1 MKLPVK
7 SVHSPNAIHFSEPP
21 SAVYLAGTRPKPSF
35 TEADLENAKREAYR
49 RGSEDATQAM
59 ERQLLEQRSEV
70 IHLQTQTFA
79 ALAAHHEQLAE
90 QMQGLIPELAI
101 EAVQRILATT
111 VFDRELVLRIT
122 HDMLSEV
129 APGKE
134 QVEVRLAASDLEL
147 VSGYEEQFREKHP
160 GISFCPDSE
169 LRPGDCV
176 VRSLFGTLDGRLS
189 TKVRAVEGLL
199 K

>member
-1 MKLPVK
+1 MP
-7 SVHSPNAIHFSEPP
+7 SPNPIHFSEPP

-35 TEADLENAKREAYR
+35 TEEDLENAKREAYR
-49 RGSEDATQAM
+49 RGSEDATKAM

-70 IHLQTQTFA
+70 VHLQTQTFA
-79 ALAAHHEQLAE
+79 ALAAHHERLTQDL
-90 QMQGLIPELAI
+90 QGLIPELAI
-101 EAVQRILATT
+101 EAVQRILAAT
-111 VFDRELVLRIT
+111 VFDRELVLRIA

-147 VSGYEEQFREKHP
+147 VAGYEDQFRERHP
-160 GISFCPDSE
+160 EISFCADSE

-176 VRSLFGTLDGRLS
+176 VRSRFGTLDGRLS

>member
-1 MKLPVK
+1 M
-7 SVHSPNAIHFSEPP
+7 HSPNPIHFSEPP

-35 TEADLENAKREAYR
+35 TEEDLENAKREAYR
-49 RGSEDATQAM
+49 RGSEDATKTM

-79 ALAAHHEQLAE
+79 ALAAHHERLTQDL
-90 QMQGLIPELAI
+90 QGLIPELAI
-101 EAVQRILATT
+101 EAVQRILAATT
-111 VFDRELVLRIT
+111 FDRDLVLRIA

-147 VSGYEEQFREKHP
+147 VAGYEDQFRERHP
-160 GISFCPDSE
+160 EISFCADSE

-176 VRSLFGTLDGRLS
+176 VRSRFGTLDGRLS